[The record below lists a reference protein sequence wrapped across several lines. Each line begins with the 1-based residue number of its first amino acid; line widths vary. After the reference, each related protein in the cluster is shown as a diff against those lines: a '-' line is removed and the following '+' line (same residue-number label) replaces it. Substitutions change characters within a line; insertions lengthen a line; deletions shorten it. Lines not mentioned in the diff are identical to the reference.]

1 VGPAGLLP
9 AQSRDPRPSRP
20 GGILGVPYPET
31 AAEYEFPITRPAR
44 VLQGNHSSYSHQ
56 DPYNRYAWD
65 FGAPV
70 GTPVAAVRGGV
81 VAYSRD
87 ESAIGGSDR
96 ERYYNEAN
104 TITIDHLD
112 GTRACYLHLHPGGNR
127 VRVGEYVIA
136 GEIIGMSGDTGWCG
150 TPHLHYTLLDAR
162 TQESMASCFRAW
174 NQNDGV
180 PVEGDTV
187 PGAPPPAVPQS
198 IIDALK
204 RRWRASREAERR
216 GLLDLAF
223 DFAVTAARPA
233 APPDYLYTRVLAAWS
248 EKLAPRVAARLKTLT
263 AIASP
268 TGEQIVEAQRWLV
281 VWPRGRTEL
290 AAERS
295 ALAQAVRKW
304 PRPARYW
311 GGEIGAMKLWI
322 EGLRHEC
329 REDRL
334 KALVA
339 YRAALKRSGRRF
351 RPTVLAAL
359 KRIIRFH
366 GRACTRR
373 FNRLDHEAA
382 LAGPAHADRIRSGA
396 QRALDEWRVLARAW
410 IAHRPE
416 ERARAR
422 AALDEARE
430 RYAAILKHLGDPR

>member
-1 VGPAGLLP
+1 M
-9 AQSRDPRPSRP
+9 
-20 GGILGVPYPET
+20 PYPET
-31 AAEYEFPITRPAR
+31 ATEYEFPVTRPAR
-44 VLQGNHSSYSHQ
+44 VLQGNHGSYSHQ

-65 FGAPV
+65 FEAPV

-96 ERYYNEAN
+96 ERYYNESN

-112 GTRACYLHLHPGGNR
+112 GTRAYYLHLHQGGNR
-127 VRVGEYVIA
+127 VRVGEYVVA

-162 TQESMASCFRAW
+162 TQESVASRFRAW
-174 NQNDGV
+174 NGNDGV

-187 PGAPPPAVPQS
+187 PAAPPPIVPQS
-198 IIDALK
+198 IIDTLK
-204 RRWRASREAERR
+204 RRWRASREAERL

-223 DFAVTAARPA
+223 DFAVSPARPA
-233 APPDYLYTRVLAAWS
+233 APPDYPYTRVLAAWS
-248 EKLAPRVAARLKTLT
+248 AKLRPRAVGRLKTLT
-263 AIASP
+263 AVASP
-268 TGEQIVEAQRWLV
+268 TGKQIVEARRWLV
-281 VWPRGRTEL
+281 VWPRGRSEL
-290 AAERS
+290 EAERS

-304 PRPARYW
+304 PRPARF
-311 GGEIGAMKLWI
+311 GAGEIGAMKLWV

-334 KALVA
+334 AALAA

-351 RPTVLAAL
+351 RPTVIAAL

-366 GRACTRR
+366 ERACTRR
-373 FNRLDHEAA
+373 FNRLDYEAER
-382 LAGPAHADRIRSGA
+382 AGPEHADRIRSGA
-396 QRALDEWRVLARAW
+396 RRALDEWRVLVRAW
-410 IAHRPE
+410 IAHVPE

-422 AALDEARE
+422 AALAEARE
-430 RYAAILKHLGDPR
+430 RHAAILERLAAPR